1 MKKLY
6 KFSAWTPS
14 KTKNAPFVVSCI
26 NLIKQAPTTNSWI
39 HVYKAAMLHL
49 EKNYADI

>member
-1 MKKLY
+1 MNKPHGV
-6 KFSAWTPS
+6 STWTPS

-39 HVYKAAMLHL
+39 HVYKAAIAVFG
-49 EKNYADI
+49 EKLC